1 MLRYSMFVF
10 GATLLVVVLWVGRVD
25 PRRCRDCRK
34 RYWFV
39 LRVDGTARLEVIEAG
54 FVFDACG
61 PEVEDEVDGGEC
73 EADFEEHSSDFD
85 GRVDNDND
93 DSEVDE
99 SVDGVGGECVHE
111 CFHGCPFSY
120 GLNYYF

>member
-10 GATLLVVVLWVGRVD
+10 GATLLVVLRVGRVD
-25 PRRCRDCRK
+25 PRRCWDCRK

-39 LRVDGTARLEVIEAG
+39 LRVDDVAGLEIVEAG

-61 PEVEDEVDGGEC
+61 PEVEDEVDSCEC
-73 EADFEEHSSDFD
+73 EPDFEEYASDFD
-85 GRVDNDND
+85 GCVDDDYD

-99 SVDGVGGECVHE
+99 GVDWVCGE
-111 CFHGCPFSY
+111 
-120 GLNYYF
+120 

>member
-25 PRRCRDCRK
+25 PRRCWDCRK

-39 LRVDGTARLEVIEAG
+39 LRVDDATGLGAVEAG

-61 PEVEDEVDGGEC
+61 PEVEDEVNSHEC
-73 EADFEEHSSDFD
+73 EADFEEHTSDFD
-85 GRVDNDND
+85 GCVDD
-93 DSEVDE
+93 DYDDGEVDE
-99 SVDGVGGECVHE
+99 GVDGVGGE
-111 CFHGCPFSY
+111 
-120 GLNYYF
+120 